1 MKLEYFLKEGI
12 ENYEEILKKIKLS
25 FAECLLI
32 YTRPTTY
39 WVFFFTLGKDTMSLM
54 RTIETVLSQWSKSLK
69 GDPSS
74 PSPSDKH
81 DPSSPSFTHFLS
93 PSPSLYLPSS
103 SGGGEASSAG
113 RQGAPARA
121 NDRPRQRCDLK
132 RRPTGAIC
140 ATQTSAPNCGA
151 ALRSMQQRPPAAA
164 GPSGLGPPT
173 AAQMADLSG
182 GAASRGTYGSAPTTP
197 VAA

>member
-1 MKLEYFLKEGI
+1 
-12 ENYEEILKKIKLS
+12 
-25 FAECLLI
+25 
-32 YTRPTTY
+32 
-39 WVFFFTLGKDTMSLM
+39 M

-151 ALRSMQQRPPAAA
+151 ALRSMQQRPPAARVLQVW
-164 GPSGLGPPT
+164 GLLRRHRWLTLVVARPREAPT
-173 AAQMADLSG
+173 AVRPRHPWRRSHGTRG
-182 GAASRGTYGSAPTTP
+182 GVSTRGPAAWCGP
-197 VAA
+197 